1 MNLKDEALKYV
12 TVGQKEIKIR
22 KIFLEEHGQS
32 VEITQ
37 WRGLAN
43 SPVYEKDFNEISHRV
58 VSQVEEIIEHNEK
71 IHL

>member
-1 MNLKDEALKYV
+1 M
-12 TVGQKEIKIR
+12 
-22 KIFLEEHGQS
+22 EEHGQS

-37 WRGLAN
+37 GRELAN
-43 SPVYEKDFNEISHRV
+43 SPILVKDFNEISHCV